1 MAACQQKRVGFRDAE
16 RNICVELHWRMA
28 LAVYVETYSHTH
40 THTNIHS
47 DVDLSYARFHQLDD
61 PHALARTRQ
70 QRAANERVRTLEIQL
85 NIYPRIKA

>member
-1 MAACQQKRVGFRDAE
+1 MAACQHKRIGFRDAE
-16 RNICVELHWRMA
+16 RNIAWTCTGVWPWLYTLKHIH
-28 LAVYVETYSHTH
+28 Y
-40 THTNIHS
+40 THTNVHS

-85 NIYPRIKA
+85 NIYPRFKA